1 MMVFYLIRELLI
13 AGKERPPSCHTL
25 EELQESE
32 AAPILFLKCCME
44 LLSTAGDLVGKESSL
59 PTSLVRMG
67 FGWQGSCLFIS
78 QILILQKCN

>member
-13 AGKERPPSCHTL
+13 AGKESLPSCQTL

-32 AAPILFLKCCME
+32 ERPILSLKCCLE

-67 FGWQGSCLFIS
+67 FGWQGTVYFPDSDS
-78 QILILQKCN
+78 AEM